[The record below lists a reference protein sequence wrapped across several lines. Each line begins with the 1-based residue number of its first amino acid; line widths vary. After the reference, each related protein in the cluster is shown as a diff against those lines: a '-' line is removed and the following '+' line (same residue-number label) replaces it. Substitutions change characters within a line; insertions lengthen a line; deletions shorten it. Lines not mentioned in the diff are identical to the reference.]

1 MVIVFTKHDLL
12 VHVAMMKELG
22 REDNIDEETL
32 HERSTINAGKL
43 FAAIVDPV
51 ERLMAELDIPTFPHV
66 AVSGANFRCEYS
78 FANV

>member
-12 VHVAMMKELG
+12 VHAAMMEELE
-22 REDNIDEETL
+22 REENIDEETL
-32 HERSTINAGKL
+32 YERGTINAGKL
-43 FAAIVDPV
+43 LAAIVDPV
-51 ERLMAELDIPTFPHV
+51 ERLMAKLDTPTFPHV